1 MFPPEFQLLL
11 YCARSQ
17 PALRQIKQDV
27 DEVAIDWGKL
37 LAFADQHCV
46 RPLLLRSLKA
56 VCWDAVPPSVRLELE
71 GFCKSNAQKNLLLAG
86 ELLRLLGR
94 FNENEVPVVAFKGPI
109 LAEAVYGDLSLREFC
124 DLDLLIRGQDLTK
137 AEDVLLACGYT
148 AQFPDRDYRTAFL
161 SYFGQYAFR
170 RGQSDLW
177 VDLHWQFSGDG
188 VVFPLQAAEVWPRL
202 IEETIA
208 GRTVPSLAH
217 DDQALFL
224 AAHGT
229 KEGWR
234 RLLWLCD
241 FAEFLH
247 RYPDMDW
254 IAILDRAARSHSS
267 RQLLLAIELAATM
280 LDAPAPAELLY
291 KARNSS
297 AVQSLA
303 KRAREGMLLTT
314 PKGSWE
320 FRFGLNTHDKW
331 LHRLLPIKAFLTTRT
346 VGDHKA
352 MPLPKSLW
360 GLYYLTRP
368 FRLAGH
374 VAKKVFPVRQPI
386 RSEPSKET

>member
-37 LAFADQHCV
+37 LALAAQHGV
-46 RPLLLRSLKA
+46 RPLLLRSLTA

-71 GFCKSNAQKNLLLAG
+71 GFCTSNAHKNLFLAG

-94 FNENEVPVVAFKGPI
+94 FHQKEVPVVAVKGPI
-109 LAEAVYGDLSLREFC
+109 LAEAVYDDLSFREFR
-124 DLDLLIRGQDLTK
+124 DLDLLIRDQDLTK
-137 AEDVLLACGYT
+137 AEDLLLACGYT

-161 SYFGQYAFR
+161 SYHGQYAFR

-177 VDLHWQFSGDG
+177 VDLHWQFSQDG
-188 VVFPLQAAEVWPRL
+188 VVFPLRAADVWPRL
-202 IEETIA
+202 IEETVA

-217 DDQALFL
+217 DDLALFL

-234 RLLWLCD
+234 RLQWLCD
-241 FAEFLH
+241 FAEFLR
-247 RYPDMDW
+247 RYQDLDW
-254 IAILDRAARSHSS
+254 TAILERAARYHSS
-267 RQLLLAIELAATM
+267 RQLLLAVELAATM
-280 LDAPAPAELLY
+280 LDAPAPAELLNQ
-291 KARNSS
+291 ARNSP

-303 KRAREGMLLTT
+303 RRAREGMLLTA

-331 LHRLLPIKAFLTTRT
+331 PHRLLPIKTLLTTRT
-346 VGDHKA
+346 VGDHQA

-360 GLYYLTRP
+360 RLYYLTRP
-368 FRLAGH
+368 FRLAAH
-374 VAKKVFPVRQPI
+374 VVKKVFPVR
-386 RSEPSKET
+386 

>member
-1 MFPPEFQLLL
+1 
-11 YCARSQ
+11 
-17 PALRQIKQDV
+17 
-27 DEVAIDWGKL
+27 
-37 LAFADQHCV
+37 
-46 RPLLLRSLKA
+46 
-56 VCWDAVPPSVRLELE
+56 VCWDAVPASVRLELE
-71 GFCKSNAQKNLLLAG
+71 GFCKSNAQKNLLLAA
-86 ELLRLLGR
+86 ELLRLLR
-94 FNENEVPVVAFKGPI
+94 SFNENEVPVVAFKGPL
-109 LAEAVYGDLSLREFC
+109 LAEAVYGDLFLREFR
-124 DLDLLIRGQDLTK
+124 DLDLLIRVQDLTK
-137 AEDVLLACGYT
+137 AEDTLLANGYT

-188 VVFPLQAAEVWPRL
+188 VVFPLRAAEVWPRL

-208 GRTVPSLAH
+208 GRTVPSLAR

-234 RLLWLCD
+234 NLLWLCD
-241 FAEFLH
+241 FAEFLR
-247 RYPDMDW
+247 RYQDLDW
-254 IAILDRAARSHSS
+254 IALLERAARSHSS
-267 RQLLLAIELAATM
+267 RQLLLAVDLAATM
-280 LDAPAPAELLY
+280 LDAPAPAELFQ

-303 KRAREGMLLTT
+303 RRARERMLLTA
-314 PKGSWE
+314 PRGSWEE

-346 VGDHKA
+346 VGDHRA

-374 VAKKVFPVRQPI
+374 IAKLAGHVAKKAFLVR
-386 RSEPSKET
+386 

>member
-1 MFPPEFQLLL
+1 MFPPVFQLIL
-11 YCARSQ
+11 YGARSQ
-17 PALRQIKQDV
+17 PASRPLKQHID
-27 DEVAIDWGKL
+27 DFAIDWGKL
-37 LAFADQHCV
+37 LALAEQHCV
-46 RPLLLRSLKA
+46 RPLLLQSLKA

-71 GFCKSNAQKNLLLAG
+71 GFCKSNAQKNLLLAA
-86 ELLRLLGR
+86 ELLRLLR
-94 FNENEVPVVAFKGPI
+94 SFNENEVPVVSFKGPI

-124 DLDLLIRGQDLTK
+124 DLDLLIRVQDLTK
-137 AEDVLLACGYT
+137 AEDILLDCGYT

-161 SYFGQYAFR
+161 SYHGQYAFR

-177 VDLHWQFSGDG
+177 VDLHWQFSPDG
-188 VVFPLQAAEVWPRL
+188 VVFPLRAAEVWPRL
-202 IEETIA
+202 IEETVA

-234 RLLWLCD
+234 RMLWLCD
-241 FAEFLH
+241 FAEFLR
-247 RYPDMDW
+247 RYQDLDW
-254 IAILDRAARSHSS
+254 IAILERAARSHSS

-280 LDAPAPAELLY
+280 LDAPAPAELLNQ
-291 KARNSS
+291 ARSSS

-303 KRAREGMLLTT
+303 RRAREGMLLTA

-320 FRFGLNTHDKW
+320 FRFGLNTHDKL

-346 VGDHKA
+346 VGDHQA
-352 MPLPKSLW
+352 MPLPKPPW

-374 VAKKVFPVRQPI
+374 VAKKVFPAR
-386 RSEPSKET
+386 

>member
-1 MFPPEFQLLL
+1 MFPPEFQLIL

-17 PALRQIKQDV
+17 PASRPLKQYID
-27 DEVAIDWGKL
+27 DFAIDWGKL
-37 LAFADQHCV
+37 LALAEQHCV
-46 RPLLLRSLKA
+46 RPLLLQSLKA

-71 GFCKSNAQKNLLLAG
+71 GFCKSNAQKNLLLAA

-124 DLDLLIRGQDLTK
+124 DLDLLIRLQDLTK
-137 AEDVLLACGYT
+137 AEDILLACGYT

-161 SYFGQYAFR
+161 SYHGQYAFR

-177 VDLHWQFSGDG
+177 VDLHWQFSQDG
-188 VVFPLQAAEVWPRL
+188 VVFPLRAAEVWPRL
-202 IEETIA
+202 IEETVA
-208 GRTVPSLAH
+208 GRAVPSLAH

-234 RLLWLCD
+234 SLLWLCD
-241 FAEFLH
+241 FAEFLR
-247 RYPDMDW
+247 RYQDRDW
-254 IAILDRAARSHSS
+254 IAILERAARSHSS

-280 LDAPAPAELLY
+280 LDAPAPAELLDQ
-291 KARNSS
+291 ARNSS

-303 KRAREGMLLTT
+303 RRAREGMLLTS
-314 PKGSWE
+314 PKGNWE

-331 LHRLLPIKAFLTTRT
+331 LHMLLPIKAFLTTRT
-346 VGDHKA
+346 VGDHQA

-368 FRLAGH
+368 FRLASH
-374 VAKKVFPVRQPI
+374 VAKMLFAVAGGPR
-386 RSEPSKET
+386 R

>member
-1 MFPPEFQLLL
+1 MFPPEFQLIL
-11 YCARSQ
+11 YGARSQ
-17 PALRQIKQDV
+17 PASRPLKQHID
-27 DEVAIDWGKL
+27 DFAIDWGKL
-37 LAFADQHCV
+37 LALAEQHCV
-46 RPLLLRSLKA
+46 RPLLLQSLKA

-71 GFCKSNAQKNLLLAG
+71 GFCKSNAQKNLLLAA
-86 ELLRLLGR
+86 ELLRLLR
-94 FNENEVPVVAFKGPI
+94 SFSENEVPVVAFKGPI

-124 DLDLLIRGQDLTK
+124 DLDLLIRVQDLAK
-137 AEDVLLACGYT
+137 AEDILLACGYT

-161 SYFGQYAFR
+161 SYHGQYAFR

-177 VDLHWQFSGDG
+177 VDLHWQFSPDG
-188 VVFPLQAAEVWPRL
+188 VVFPLRAAEVWPRL

-234 RLLWLCD
+234 RMLWLCD
-241 FAEFLH
+241 FAEFLR
-247 RYPDMDW
+247 RYQDLDW
-254 IAILDRAARSHSS
+254 IAILERAARSHSS

-280 LDAPAPAELLY
+280 LDAPAPAELLNQ
-291 KARNSS
+291 ARSSS

-303 KRAREGMLLTT
+303 RRAREGMLLTA

-320 FRFGLNTHDKW
+320 FRFGLNTHDKF

-346 VGDHKA
+346 VGDHQA

-374 VAKKVFPVRQPI
+374 VAKKVFPVRW
-386 RSEPSKET
+386 SS

>member
-17 PALRQIKQDV
+17 PASGPIKRLV
-27 DEVAIDWGKL
+27 DQSAIDWRKL

-46 RPLLLRSLKA
+46 RPLLLQSLKA
-56 VCWDAVPPSVRLELE
+56 VCWEDVPASVRLELE
-71 GFCKSNAQKNLLLAG
+71 GFCKSNAQKNLLLAA
-86 ELLRLLGR
+86 ELLRLLR
-94 FNENEVPVVAFKGPI
+94 SFNQNEVPVVAFKGPI

-124 DLDLLIRGQDLTK
+124 DLDLLIRVQDLTK
-137 AEDVLLACGYT
+137 AEDILLACGYT

-161 SYFGQYAFR
+161 SYHGQYAFR
-170 RGQSDLW
+170 RGQTDLW
-177 VDLHWQFSGDG
+177 VDLHWQFSPDG
-188 VVFPLQAAEVWPRL
+188 VVFPLWAAEVWARL
-202 IEETIA
+202 TEETIA

-217 DDQALFL
+217 DDLALFL

-241 FAEFLH
+241 FAEFLR
-247 RYPDMDW
+247 RYQDLDW
-254 IAILDRAARSHSS
+254 IAILERAARSHSS

-280 LDAPAPAELLY
+280 LDAPALPELLNQ
-291 KARNSS
+291 ARNSS

-303 KRAREGMLLTT
+303 RRAREHMLLTA
-314 PKGSWE
+314 PKGNWE
-320 FRFGLNTHDKW
+320 FRFGLSTHDKW
-331 LHRLLPIKAFLTTRT
+331 LHRLLPIKALMTTRT
-346 VGDHKA
+346 VGDHQA

-368 FRLAGH
+368 FRLAAH
-374 VAKKVFPVRQPI
+374 VAKKMFPI
-386 RSEPSKET
+386 R

>member
-1 MFPPEFQLLL
+1 LL
-11 YCARSQ
+11 Q
-17 PALRQIKQDV
+17 
-27 DEVAIDWGKL
+27 
-37 LAFADQHCV
+37 
-46 RPLLLRSLKA
+46 SLKA
-56 VCWDAVPPSVRLELE
+56 VCWDAVPASVQFELE
-71 GFCKSNAQKNLLLAG
+71 RFCKSNEQKNLLLAG
-86 ELLRLLGR
+86 ELLRLLRR
-94 FNENEVPVVAFKGPI
+94 FIENEVPVVGLKGPI
-109 LAEAVYGDLSLREFC
+109 LAEAVYGDSSLREFC
-124 DLDLLIRGQDLTK
+124 DLDLLIHVQDLAK
-137 AEDVLLACGYT
+137 AEDILRACGY
-148 AQFPDRDYRTAFL
+148 AAPYPDRDYCTAFL
-161 SYFGQYAFR
+161 SYQGQYPFR

-177 VDLHWQFSGDG
+177 VDLHWQFSQDG
-188 VVFPLQAAEVWPRL
+188 VVFPLRAAEVWPRL

-217 DDQALFL
+217 DDLAMFL

-247 RYPDMDW
+247 RYQDLDW
-254 IAILDRAARSHSS
+254 IAILERAARSHSS

-280 LDAPAPAELLY
+280 LDAPAPAQLLE
-291 KARNSS
+291 KARNNS

-303 KRAREGMLLTT
+303 RRAREGMLLTA

-331 LHRLLPIKAFLTTRT
+331 LHRLLPIKTLLTTRT
-346 VGDHKA
+346 VGDHQA

-374 VAKKVFPVRQPI
+374 VAKKVFPA
-386 RSEPSKET
+386 RSSS

>member
-11 YCARSQ
+11 YGARSQ
-17 PALRQIKQDV
+17 PASGPIRRLV
-27 DEVAIDWGKL
+27 DQSAIDWGKL
-37 LAFADQHCV
+37 LALADQHCV
-46 RPLLLRSLKA
+46 RPLLLQSLKA
-56 VCWDAVPPSVRLELE
+56 VCWEAVPASVRLELD
-71 GFCKSNAQKNLLLAG
+71 GFWTSNAQKNLLLAA
-86 ELLRLLGR
+86 ELLRLLR
-94 FNENEVPVVAFKGPI
+94 SFNENEVPVVAFKGPI

-124 DLDLLIRGQDLTK
+124 DLDLLIRMQDLTK
-137 AEDVLLACGYT
+137 AEDILLACGYT

-161 SYFGQYAFR
+161 SYHGQYAFR

-177 VDLHWQFSGDG
+177 VDLHWQFAGDG

-224 AAHGT
+224 TAHGT
-229 KEGWR
+229 KERWR

-241 FAEFLH
+241 FAEFLRRH
-247 RYPDMDW
+247 QDLDW

-267 RQLLLAIELAATM
+267 RQLLLALDLAATM
-280 LDAPAPAELLY
+280 LDAPAPPELLNQ
-291 KARNSS
+291 ARKSS

-303 KRAREGMLLTT
+303 RRAREGMLLTT

-331 LHRLLPIKAFLTTRT
+331 LHRLLAIKAFLTTRT
-346 VGDHKA
+346 VGDHRA
-352 MPLPKSLW
+352 IPLPKSLW
-360 GLYYLTRP
+360 GLYYFTRP

-374 VAKKVFPVRQPI
+374 FAKMLFLI
-386 RSEPSKET
+386 R

>member
-17 PALRQIKQDV
+17 PAARPLKQHID
-27 DEVAIDWGKL
+27 DFAIDWRKL
-37 LAFADQHCV
+37 LALAERHGV
-46 RPLLLRSLKA
+46 RPLVLQSLKA
-56 VCWDAVPPSVRLELE
+56 VGWASVPPSVRIELE
-71 GFCKSNAQKNLLLAG
+71 RFCKSNAQKNLLLTG
-86 ELLRLLGR
+86 ELLRLLR
-94 FNENEVPVVAFKGPI
+94 SFNENEVPVVAFKGPI

-124 DLDLLIRGQDLTK
+124 DLDLLIGVQDLTK
-137 AEDVLLACGYT
+137 AEDMLLAGGYT

-161 SYFGQYAFR
+161 GYQGQYAFR

-177 VDLHWQFSGDG
+177 VDLHWQFSQDG
-188 VVFPLQAAEVWPRL
+188 VVFPLRAAEVWPRL
-202 IEETIA
+202 IEETVA

-217 DDQALFL
+217 DDLALFL

-234 RLLWLCD
+234 NLMWLCD
-241 FAEFLH
+241 FAEFLR
-247 RYPDMDW
+247 RYQDLDW
-254 IAILDRAARSHSS
+254 LAILERAARSHSS

-280 LDAPAPAELLY
+280 LDAPVPAELLNQ
-291 KARNSS
+291 ARNSS

-303 KRAREGMLLTT
+303 WRAREGMLLTAA
-314 PKGSWE
+314 KGSWE

-331 LHRLLPIKAFLTTRT
+331 LHRLLPIKAFLMTRT
-346 VGDHKA
+346 VGDHQA

-368 FRLAGH
+368 FRLVGH
-374 VAKKVFPVRQPI
+374 VAKKLFPVR
-386 RSEPSKET
+386 